1 MAQPV
6 YSTQFCKGSVS
17 GSPVVLYTVPSGYI
31 AVLRSIAAYNNT
43 GSSQSVLLSPGVSG
57 SSEGAFAKDDSLASG
72 DVFQWEGRQVLNA
85 GEQLIV
91 AFPNATLAVMASGYL
106 LEAD

>member
-6 YSTQFCKGSVS
+6 YSTQFCKGSVG
-17 GSPVVLYTVPSGYI
+17 GSPAILYTVPAGYI

-43 GSSQSVLLSPGVSG
+43 GTAQSVLLSPGVSG

-91 AFPNATLAVMASGYL
+91 AFPNATVAVMASGYL